1 MTPITTPVSMMGGT
15 GKGTTLAV
23 GVIGL
28 LMLLV
33 IASRRDPT
41 APKQAS

>member
-1 MTPITTPVSMMGGT
+1 MTPITTPVSMLAGS

-41 APKQAS
+41 ARNQTV